1 MEPAV
6 GIEPPTL
13 GILVASNFIFA
24 PISAEKEIIKL
35 NFALPNISFSIN
47 GIFRH
52 FMPVGGDSE
61 GGGNFSFGV

>member
-1 MEPAV
+1 MEPAG

-13 GILVASNFIFA
+13 GILVDPNFIFA

-47 GIFRH
+47 
-52 FMPVGGDSE
+52 
-61 GGGNFSFGV
+61 